1 VPAGLHVPAPSH
13 ARPSVCEVA
22 FTGQD
27 GGAQG
32 VPAAKSSQ
40 VPLPSQKPVVSQ
52 LPAPVFMQLF
62 VGSAPPLGT
71 GVQVPD
77 VVDRAQDKHVPVQVV
92 RQQTPCAQKPLP
104 HSVPSAQVAPGDLR
118 PHDPPVHTAGGS
130 QSASAAQLALHAE
143 APQRNGKHELA
154 AGVTQAPAPSHVE
167 PGVKVVP
174 AAGQLASPHG
184 VPCANLWQAPAA
196 HMPFVAQLDEALATQ
211 VFEGSGAPTATSPQ
225 APIVPGSAQDL
236 HAAAHA
242 TAQQT
247 PCAQKPEPHSEAF
260 EQNAPMAFGPHE
272 LAAQTFGT
280 THWLSFVHEP
290 KQRAPLQ
297 PKGAHGSDAGATH
310 WPVLLQAEAG
320 VKTLDSQCSAAHG
333 VPAAY
338 LRQPPAPSQKPSD
351 AHMATPRSAQVPR
364 GSAAPPGTGVH
375 FPIAEGSAHVRQ
387 APWHASAQQTPST
400 QNVLA
405 HSVPLAQVW
414 PLCLRPQLP
423 ATQA

>member
-1 VPAGLHVPAPSH
+1 MPAGLQVPAPSH

-22 FTGQD
+22 FAGQD

-52 LPAPVFMQLF
+52 LAAPAFMQVC

-71 GVQVPD
+71 GVQVPA
-77 VVDRAQDKHVPVQVV
+77 VVGKAHDRQVPVQAV
-92 RQQTPCAQKPLP
+92 RQQTDCAQKPLP

-118 PHDPPVHTAGGS
+118 PHEPPVHTAGGS
-130 QSASAAQLALHAE
+130 QSASAPQLALHAE

-174 AAGQLASPHG
+174 VDGQLASPHG
-184 VPCANLWQAPAA
+184 VPCANFWQAPAA
-196 HMPFVAQLDEALATQ
+196 HMPFVPQLAATWATQ
-211 VFEGSGAPTATSPQ
+211 VFDGSGAPVGTSPQ
-225 APIVPGSAQDL
+225 APIAPGSAHDL

-260 EQNAPMAFGPHE
+260 EQNAPMAFLPHE
-272 LAAQTFGT
+272 LAAQTFGE

-290 KQRAPLQ
+290 KQRAPLHAN
-297 PKGAHGSDAGATH
+297 GAHGSDAGATH
-310 WPVLLQAEAG
+310 WPVLLHAEAG
-320 VKTLDSQCSAAHG
+320 V
-333 VPAAY
+333 
-338 LRQPPAPSQKPSD
+338 
-351 AHMATPRSAQVPR
+351 
-364 GSAAPPGTGVH
+364 
-375 FPIAEGSAHVRQ
+375 
-387 APWHASAQQTPST
+387 
-400 QNVLA
+400 
-405 HSVPLAQVW
+405 
-414 PLCLRPQLP
+414 
-423 ATQA
+423 